1 MTLLSDP
8 YSTLTVD
15 PREESSSERFR
26 ILRPHARGGLGEVF
40 VAQDRELPR
49 EVALKQIQSH
59 HAHDEMSRERFVRE
73 AEITGGLEHPGIV
86 PVYGLGTYPDGR
98 PYYAMRFIRGE
109 TLKEAIQRFHEAD
122 EASRDLGVRSVEL
135 RRLLG
140 HLLEACHAIEYAHS
154 RGVVHRDLKPSNI
167 MVGKYGETL
176 VVDWGLAKAAG
187 KDDLAARGGLS
198 CEPVLQPRSGST
210 SEPTAMGKALGTPAY
225 MSPEQ
230 AAGRIDLVGVRSDV
244 YSLGA
249 TLYEILTGRAP
260 VQGDSVDE
268 LLRRAER
275 GDFPA
280 PRKIKPNVRGS
291 LESICLKAL
300 AHEPADRYPTAA
312 ALAADLERWLADEPI
327 AAHRDRLSERVDR
340 WLRRHR
346 AWAQA
351 AAIGI
356 VVVAAVSWVA
366 LAAVKRAHTIVV
378 LEHAEEVKAKQ
389 EAEKHR
395 TLAKDAVDRY
405 EDAVDRLK
413 QLATRPELAALRDS
427 AAFRELLDSYEDSKA
442 TVLDEEGSK

>member
-1 MTLLSDP
+1 MSLVSDP

-15 PREESSSERFR
+15 PRDESSSERFR

-40 VAQDRELPR
+40 VAADRELPR

-59 HAHDEMSRERFVRE
+59 FAGDAVSRERFVRE

-109 TLKEAIQRFHEAD
+109 TLREAIGRFHAAD
-122 EASRDLGVRSVEL
+122 GQNRDLSVRSVEL

-154 RGVVHRDLKPSNI
+154 RVVHRDLKPSNI

-187 KDDLAARGGLS
+187 KEDLAARGGLS

-210 SEPTAMGKALGTPAY
+210 AEPTAMGKALGTPAY

-249 TLYEILTGRAP
+249 TLYEILTGQAP
-260 VQGDSVDE
+260 VQGDTVDV
-268 LLRRAER
+268 LLRRAEL
-275 GDFPA
+275 GEFPP
-280 PRKIKPNVRGS
+280 PRSIKPGVRGC

-300 AHEPADRYPTAA
+300 AREPADRYPTAA
-312 ALAADLERWLADEPI
+312 ALAQDLERWLADEPI
-327 AAHRDRLSERVDR
+327 EAHRDRLSERVDR
-340 WLRRHR
+340 WLRRNR
-346 AWAQA
+346 SWAQA
-351 AAIGI
+351 GALGI
-356 VVVAAVSWVA
+356 VVVAIVSWIA

-378 LEHAEEVKAKQ
+378 LEHAEEQKAKQ
-389 EAEKHR
+389 DAQYHR
-395 TLAKDAVDRY
+395 NLAKVAVDRY

-413 QLATRPELAALRDS
+413 TLASQPEQASLRES
-427 AAFRELLDSYEDSKA
+427 PEYRELLKLYEDSKA
-442 TVLDEEGSK
+442 TVVD

>member
-1 MTLLSDP
+1 MSTYADP

-15 PREESSSERFR
+15 PFDISSSERFR

-40 VAQDRELPR
+40 VAQDNELPR

-59 HAHDEMSRERFVRE
+59 HAHDDMSRERFVRE

-86 PVYGLGTYPDGR
+86 PVYGLGTYADGR
-98 PYYAMRFIRGE
+98 PYYAMRLIRGE
-109 TLKEAIQRFHEAD
+109 TLKDAIARFHAAEGGTR
-122 EASRDLGVRSVEL
+122 ELSVRSVEL
-135 RRLLG
+135 RRLLN
-140 HLLEACHAIEYAHS
+140 HLLEACYAIEYAHS
-154 RGVVHRDLKPSNI
+154 RGVVHRDIKPSNI

-187 KDDLAARGGLS
+187 KEDLAARGGLS
-198 CEPVLQPRSGST
+198 CEPVLKPRSGST

-244 YSLGA
+244 YCLGA
-249 TLYEILTGRAP
+249 TMYEILAGRAP

-275 GDFPA
+275 GEFPR
-280 PRKIKPNVRGS
+280 PREVKPAVRGC
-291 LESICLKAL
+291 LQSICLKAM
-300 AHEPADRYPTAA
+300 AREAADRYPTAA
-312 ALAADLERWLADEPI
+312 ALAADIERWLADEPI

-340 WLRRHR
+340 LLRRHR

-356 VVVAAVSWVA
+356 VVVAVVSWIA
-366 LAAVKRAHTIVV
+366 LAAVRTAHVQVIQ
-378 LEHAEEVKAKQ
+378 EHALEQQARQ
-389 EAEKHR
+389 EAQDQR
-395 TLAKDAVDRY
+395 NLAKRAVDRY
-405 EDAVDRLK
+405 EDAAERLRN
-413 QLATRPELAALRDS
+413 LASRPELAVLRES
-427 AAFRELLDSYEDSKA
+427 AEYKELLDSLKDSKA
-442 TVLDEEGSK
+442 TILDE

>member
-1 MTLLSDP
+1 MTILSDP

-15 PREESSSERFR
+15 PLDQSSSARFR

-40 VAQDRELPR
+40 VAQDAELPR

-59 HAHDEMSRERFVRE
+59 LAHDEMCRERFVRE

-86 PVYGLGTYPDGR
+86 PVYGLGAYPDGR

-109 TLKEAIQRFHEAD
+109 TLKEAIERFHDDDLA
-122 EASRDLGVRSVEL
+122 ARDMSVRSVAL
-135 RRLLG
+135 RRLLSQ
-140 HLLEACHAIEYAHS
+140 LLEACHAIEYAHS

-187 KDDLAARGGLS
+187 KEDLAARGSLS
-198 CEPVLQPRSGST
+198 AEPLLRPRSGST
-210 SEPTAMGKALGTPAY
+210 AEPTAMGKALGTPAY

-249 TLYEILTGRAP
+249 TLYEILTGQAP

-275 GDFPA
+275 GDFPP
-280 PRKIKPNVRGS
+280 PRRVKPGVRGC
-291 LESICLKAL
+291 LQSICLKAM

-351 AAIGI
+351 GAIGI
-356 VVVAAVSWVA
+356 VVLAVVSWVA
-366 LAAVKRAHTIVV
+366 LAAVKQAHALVV
-378 LEHAEEVKAKQ
+378 IEHAKEVAAKQ
-389 EAEKHR
+389 ESQRHR
-395 TLAKDAVDRY
+395 SLAKIAVDRY
-405 EDAVDRLK
+405 EDAVERLK
-413 QLATRPELAALRDS
+413 QLASRPEQAALRDS
-427 AAFRELLDSYEDSKA
+427 SEYRDLLDSYEDSKA
-442 TVLDEEGSK
+442 TVLDE

>member
-1 MTLLSDP
+1 MTTLTDP
-8 YSTLTVD
+8 YATLTVD
-15 PREESSSERFR
+15 PRDESPGERFR

-40 VAQDRELPR
+40 VAQDSELPR

-59 HAHDEMSRERFVRE
+59 HANDAVSRERFVRE

-109 TLKEAIQRFHEAD
+109 TLKEAIGRFHAAD
-122 EASRDLGVRSVEL
+122 GPSRDLSVRSVEL
-135 RRLLG
+135 RRLLT
-140 HLLEACHAIEYAHS
+140 HLLKACHAMEYAHS

-187 KDDLAARGGLS
+187 KDDLTARGGLS
-198 CEPVLQPRSGST
+198 SEPVLQPRSGST
-210 SEPTAMGKALGTPAY
+210 PEPTARGTALGTTAY
-225 MSPEQ
+225 MTPQQ

-249 TLYEILTGRAP
+249 TMYEILTGRAP

-275 GDFPA
+275 GEFPR
-280 PRKIKPNVRGS
+280 PRDVKPAVRGC
-291 LESICLKAL
+291 LQSICLKAL
-300 AHEPADRYPTAA
+300 AREPADRYPTAA
-312 ALAADLERWLADEPI
+312 ALAGDIERWLADEPI
-327 AAHRDRLSERVDR
+327 AAHRDCLGERFDR
-340 WLRRHR
+340 FLRRHR

-356 VVVAAVSWVA
+356 VLVAIVSWVA
-366 LAAVKRAHTIVV
+366 LAAVRTAHLQVI
-378 LEHAEEVKAKQ
+378 EQNAAEVQARQ
-389 EAEKHR
+389 EALHDRK
-395 TLAKDAVDRY
+395 LAMRAVDRY
-405 EDAVDRLK
+405 EDAVERLEN
-413 QLATRPELAALRDS
+413 LANRPDLAVLRES
-427 AAFRELLDSYEDSKA
+427 AEYQELLSSLRESKA
-442 TVLDEEGSK
+442 TILDE

>member
-1 MTLLSDP
+1 MTILSDP
-8 YSTLTVD
+8 YSTLAVD
-15 PREESSSERFR
+15 PFTESSGERFR

-40 VAQDRELPR
+40 VAQDSELPR

-59 HAHDEMSRERFVRE
+59 LAHDPMCRERFVRE

-98 PYYAMRFIRGE
+98 PYYAMRFIRGQ
-109 TLKEAIQRFHEAD
+109 TLKETIAQFHAAGD
-122 EASRDLGVRSVEL
+122 SSRHLSARSVEL

-140 HLLEACHAIEYAHS
+140 HLLEACRAMEYAHS

-187 KDDLAARGGLS
+187 KEDLAARGGLS

-210 SEPTAMGKALGTPAY
+210 AEPTAMGKALGTPAY

-275 GDFPA
+275 GDFPPPMA
-280 PRKIKPNVRGS
+280 VKPGVRRC
-291 LESICLKAL
+291 LQSICLKAM
-300 AHEPADRYPTAA
+300 AREPAGRYPSAA
-312 ALAADLERWLADEPI
+312 LLAADLERWLADEPI
-327 AAHRDRLSERVDR
+327 AAHRDRLPERVDR
-340 WLRRHR
+340 LLWRHR

-351 AAIGI
+351 GAIGI
-356 VVVAAVSWVA
+356 VIVAIVSWIA
-366 LAAVKRAHTIVV
+366 LADVQRAHAIVV
-378 LEHAEEVKAKQ
+378 RQHAEEVKAKL
-389 EAEKHR
+389 EAQTLR
-395 TLAKDAVDRY
+395 TQAKLAVDRY

-413 QLATRPELAALRDS
+413 QLASRPELSALRGT
-427 AAFRELLDSYEDSKA
+427 AEYRELLDSYRDSKA
-442 TVLDEEGSK
+442 TILDE